1 MELWLILVLYMAGL
15 ALIVAEAFLPGLVIG
30 LIGTGLIATS
40 VIFGFRHHWA
50 LGAGQILLAVI
61 VGPAAFVAG
70 IKRMTLKSTLEGGAS
85 FTSDYAA
92 LAGRAGEALT
102 DLRPGGAA
110 AIDGR
115 RVDVVTNG
123 ELVPKGAPVTVTK
136 VEGNRVVVRAVDKV
150 RESA

>member
-15 ALIVAEAFLPGLVIG
+15 ALIVAETFIPGLIIG
-30 LIGTGLIATS
+30 LVGSGLIAVS

-50 LGAGQILLAVI
+50 LGAGQIVLTVLVA
-61 VGPAAFVAG
+61 PAAFVAG
-70 IKRMTLKSTLEGGAS
+70 IRRMSLKSTLEGGAT

-92 LAGRAGEALT
+92 LAGKAGEALT
-102 DLRPGGAA
+102 DLRPGGVAA
-110 AIDGR
+110 LDGR

-123 ELVPKGAPVTVTK
+123 ELVPRGAPVTVIK
-136 VEGNRVVVRAVDKV
+136 VEGNRVVVRAADKV

>member
-15 ALIVAEAFLPGLVIG
+15 ALIVAEAFLPGLIIG
-30 LIGTGLIATS
+30 LVGAGLIATS

-50 LGAGQILLAVI
+50 LGAGQILLAV
-61 VGPAAFVAG
+61 VLGPAAFLAG
-70 IKRMTLKSTLEGGAS
+70 IRRMTLRSTLEGGAS
-85 FTSDYAA
+85 FTSNYDAF
-92 LAGRAGEALT
+92 AGKTGEALT

-110 AIDGR
+110 ALDGR

-123 ELVPKGAPVTVTK
+123 ELVPRGTPVTVIK
-136 VEGNRVVVRAVDKV
+136 VEGNRVVVRAADKV

>member
-50 LGAGQILLAVI
+50 LGAGQILLAMI

-85 FTSDYAA
+85 FAVDYST
-92 LAGRAGEALT
+92 LAGKAGEALT
-102 DLRPGGAA
+102 DLRPGGMAA
-110 AIDGR
+110 LEGR

-123 ELVPKGAPVTVTK
+123 ELVPRGTPVTVVK
-136 VEGNRVVVRAVDKV
+136 VEGNRVVVRAADKV
-150 RESA
+150 RDTA

>member
-15 ALIVAEAFLPGLVIG
+15 ALIVAETFMPGLVIG

-61 VGPAAFVAG
+61 VGPAAFIAG
-70 IKRMTLKSTLEGGAS
+70 IKRMTLKSTLEGGTS
-85 FTSDYAA
+85 FANDYSV
-92 LAGRAGEALT
+92 LAGKAGEALT
-102 DLRPGGAA
+102 DLRPGGLASL
-110 AIDGR
+110 DGKK
-115 RVDVVTNG
+115 VDVVTNG
-123 ELVPKGAPVTVTK
+123 ELVSRGTPIKVIK
-136 VEGNRVVVRAVDKV
+136 VEGNRVIVRAADTV